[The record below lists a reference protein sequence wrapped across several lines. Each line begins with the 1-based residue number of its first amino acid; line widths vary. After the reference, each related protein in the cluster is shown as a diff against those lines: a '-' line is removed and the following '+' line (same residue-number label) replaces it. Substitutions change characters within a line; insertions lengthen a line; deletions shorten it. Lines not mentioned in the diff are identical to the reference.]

1 MIRRGFLG
9 SFFVFLFVPL
19 VQSAEPPKHFEA
31 TSIKDLAYLPGP
43 DADPEKNKL
52 DLYLPKGMKD
62 FPIVVFV
69 HGGGYQKG
77 DRKEGESVGKTIA
90 ARGVGVAMISYR
102 LYPKAKH
109 PAQIQDVASAFAWVK
124 QNARKYQ
131 GSGEVFVSGHSAGAH
146 LASLLATDSKYLQKE
161 SLKLNDIAGV
171 VAISGGYRILPIRK
185 DVFGDEATLTDASP
199 FSHLKG
205 GHPPFLIIYGD
216 GDTPERHSLS
226 REFRDSLKKA
236 GTEVELLEVKER
248 THQELFSKM
257 GDGDPT
263 TEAALLFLAK
273 HSKTQ
278 SKNR

>member
-19 VQSAEPPKHFEA
+19 VQSAEPPKHFEV
-31 TSIKDLAYLPGP
+31 TSIKDLAYMSGP

-52 DLYLPKGMKD
+52 DLYLPKGLKD

-199 FSHLKG
+199 FAHLKG

-216 GDTPERHSLS
+216 GDTPERHALS

-263 TEAALLFLAK
+263 TEAALLFVGK